1 MRIKKIVAVI
11 AVVLVCIVIIA
22 STLFVSGQ
30 QGLVWLSV
38 QSQSGKKFVAG
49 RDKEMRSLLKDSAKE
64 VMHQGKKVN
73 AADYETTY
81 GSLLFLVNWICPV
94 QIKGAYP
101 KREAKQNDDG
111 QRSIVSDGYLVQIG
125 FETYQISEEQY
136 DLLLAPNITSLRET
150 EYGEDEYA
158 QTD

>member
-1 MRIKKIVAVI
+1 MNRISNCRQKI
-11 AVVLVCIVIIA
+11 
-22 STLFVSGQ
+22 SKRRKRSHE

-38 QSQSGKKFVAG
+38 QSLSGEKFVAV
-49 RDKEMRSLLKDSAKE
+49 RDKEMRSLMKDSAKE

-73 AADYETTY
+73 TADYETTY
-81 GSLLFLVNWICPV
+81 GSVLFLVNWICPV

-136 DLLLAPNITSLRET
+136 NLLLAPNITSLHET
-150 EYGEDEYA
+150 GYGEDEYA

>member
-1 MRIKKIVAVI
+1 MLQCKN
-11 AVVLVCIVIIA
+11 
-22 STLFVSGQ
+22 
-30 QGLVWLSV
+30 
-38 QSQSGKKFVAG
+38 
-49 RDKEMRSLLKDSAKE
+49 
-64 VMHQGKKVN
+64 VN
-73 AADYETTY
+73 TSYYETTY
-81 GSLLFLVNWICPV
+81 GSVLFLVNWICPV

-136 DLLLAPNITSLRET
+136 NLLLAPNITSLHET
-150 EYGEDEYA
+150 GYGEDEYA